1 MSFSPLRYLQ
11 EGGNIW
17 GECVLSFLLN
27 GKAIS
32 SSSSGPS
39 ADCDSAVSAFH
50 W

>member
-27 GKAIS
+27 GE
-32 SSSSGPS
+32 GN
-39 ADCDSAVSAFH
+39 
-50 W
+50 